1 MKPKRVLQRV
11 LKRVLV
17 FILVMI
23 TFCLIGNIFGF
34 TGNNEIPYSQAIQ
47 MIEENSNQVS
57 NIIVKRKNN
66 EVTIKIKE
74 NNKNIRY
81 ITTVPNIE
89 NFIEDV
95 MKLKTK
101 NNGDFDISI
110 RKSTS
115 TYFWEIFKLLLIYC
129 VIQWFWEKIFGI
141 CHKKLKKNDTDSE
154 NKEGEESKSK
164 TSIEFDKGQGSISL
178 KELKKIFSDDF
189 TDDIEGHLV
198 KNTGITFED
207 VAGMDNAKNA
217 LKDVATGIL
226 EAEKY
231 EEYGARIPSG
241 ILLEGA
247 PGTGKTLLARA
258 LAGEIEVPFI
268 QYSATEMSSKWVG
281 ESEDKV
287 RQIFDY
293 AKKNA
298 PCIIFFDEIDS
309 IATSRQKDTASY
321 DKKLLNQLLTCLD
334 GFTPRDGV
342 IFIAATNL
350 VESLDEAIKRPGR
363 FDRMVHVDLPNVKER
378 EAILRVH
385 ARNKKLSSE
394 IDLKELALNTSS
406 LSGAYLANILNEA
419 VIIQIKAEHEFI
431 TTADLNEAHR
441 IVLFG
446 PKSTVEM
453 SAKEKHLTAIHEL
466 GHAITAK
473 ERIKEISIVPRG
485 NMGGYTW
492 YNHTEDVY
500 ITAGKIKEQLVSLLG
515 GRAAEQAILGEIS
528 TGAENDMTR
537 AWNIAYDYV
546 VKYGMSD
553 IMGPISISKDTMSEE
568 TKEIVFKET
577 RKMISEA
584 IEAATD
590 IIKEKQQVI
599 EELSQIL
606 ESKETILGE
615 EFYEI
620 IE

>member
-1 MKPKRVLQRV
+1 MKLKKV
-11 LKRVLV
+11 LKYILVCVLV
-17 FILVMI
+17 ISSVG
-23 TFCLIGNIFGF
+23 LIGNLLGVIGD
-34 TGNNEIPYSQAIQ
+34 NDISYSQAMQ
-47 MIEENSNQVS
+47 MIEENPSQVS
-57 NIIVKRKNN
+57 NIVVKPKKS
-66 EVTIKIKE
+66 EVTIKFRE

-81 ITTVPNIE
+81 VTIVPNIE
-89 NFIEDV
+89 NFIEEV
-95 MKLKTK
+95 MKLKAK

-115 TYFWEIFKLLLIYC
+115 TYFWECFKLLLIYY
-129 VIQWFWEKIFGI
+129 VVSGFWKKVFGI
-141 CHKKLKKNDTDSE
+141 HKKKSESNNTDLEDEKQKN
-154 NKEGEESKSK
+154 
-164 TSIEFDKGQGSISL
+164 SIL
-178 KELKKIFSDDF
+178 KELKNVLLSDF
-189 TDDIEGHLV
+189 TEDIERHLI

-207 VAGMDNAKNA
+207 VAGMENAKSIM
-217 LKDVATGIL
+217 KDIATGIL

-231 EEYGARIPSG
+231 EEYGAKIRSG
-241 ILLEGA
+241 ILLEGN
-247 PGTGKTLLARA
+247 PGTGKTLLAKA
-258 LAGEIEVPFI
+258 LAGEIDVPFI
-268 QYSATEMSSKWVG
+268 QYSATEMSSKFVG

-287 RQIFDY
+287 RQIFNY

-309 IATSRQKDTASY
+309 IATSRQKNTASY
-321 DKKLLNQLLTCLD
+321 EKNLLNQLLTCLD
-334 GFTPRDGV
+334 GFSPRDGV

-350 VESLDEAIKRPGR
+350 AENLDEAIKRPGR
-363 FDRMVHVDLPNVKER
+363 FDRIVHVDLPNVKER

-537 AWNIAYDYV
+537 AWNMAYDYV